1 MNKPVIFCR
10 GRNRGENIL
19 HKRWIS
25 LLLTGLFLAVCVHPS
40 DARLIEGKTNISRA
54 NDRNTN
60 AAVSYRIQPGDNLW
74 SIARR
79 NQVSLAS
86 LMSLNG
92 LNENSIL
99 DIGEVV
105 KIPSANGQYHMVSSG
120 ETMWS
125 IAAAYGLNAAAIK
138 NANPDKNPNCLNIGD
153 RLIIP
158 QRSSEQLQQASG
170 PSRGLSFSGLFS
182 WPLTGTITS
191 YFGWRKAGYHHGI
204 DIANQEGT
212 PIKAAADG
220 LVTFAGW
227 KSVYGRTV
235 IIRHNDGKSTLYAHT
250 QKILVKEKQLVKQ
263 GQVIARV
270 GVSGNTTGPHLH
282 FEIRK
287 GDKCFNPLSYLT
299 H

>member
-1 MNKPVIFCR
+1 
-10 GRNRGENIL
+10 
-19 HKRWIS
+19 
-25 LLLTGLFLAVCVHPS
+25 LLTGLFFAVCVHPS

-54 NDRNTN
+54 NESNTS
-60 AAVSYRIQPGDNLW
+60 AAISYRIQPGDNLW

-105 KIPSANGQYHMVSSG
+105 KIPSANGNYHIVCAG

-125 IAAAYGLNAAAIK
+125 IAAAYGLNTAAIE
-138 NANPDKNPNCLNIGD
+138 NANQDKNPNCLNIGD

-158 QRSSEQLQQASG
+158 GRRSAQLLQASG

-204 DIANQEGT
+204 DIANKQGT
-212 PIKAAADG
+212 PIKAADDG
-220 LVTFAGW
+220 VVTFAGW

-250 QKILVKEKQLVKQ
+250 QKILVKEQQQVNR

-287 GDKCFNPLSYLT
+287 GDKCFNPLSYLN

>member
-1 MNKPVIFCR
+1 M
-10 GRNRGENIL
+10 
-19 HKRWIS
+19 
-25 LLLTGLFLAVCVHPS
+25 LTGLFFAVCVHPS
-40 DARLIEGKTNISRA
+40 DARLIEGKTNISKA
-54 NDRNTN
+54 NESNTS

-86 LMSLNG
+86 LMSVNG

-105 KIPSANGQYHMVSSG
+105 KIPSANGNYHIVCAG

-125 IAAAYGLNAAAIK
+125 IAAAYGLNTAAIE
-138 NANPDKNPNCLNIGD
+138 NANQDKNPNCLNIGD
-153 RLIIP
+153 RLNIP
-158 QRSSEQLQQASG
+158 GRSSGQLLQASG
-170 PSRGLSFSGLFS
+170 PSRGLSFSGMFS

-191 YFGWRKAGYHHGI
+191 YFGWRKAGYHHGV
-204 DIANQEGT
+204 DIANRQGT

-220 LVTFAGW
+220 VVTFAGW

-287 GDKCFNPLSYLT
+287 GDKCFNPLSYLN